1 MRGPVAS
8 TMRLVPMRP
17 RDPRELGRAASS
29 LELFF
34 DLVFVVA
41 VSISAVQ
48 LHHALTAH
56 HVLDGI
62 LSYAAVFFSI
72 WWAWMNF
79 TWFATSFDTDDWLYR
94 VLTILQMGGVLVLA
108 AGVEPAFVD
117 GDFRIVTAGY
127 VVMRLAMVVQWLRA
141 SRRAGP
147 ARRAT
152 LVYASGIT
160 VVQVLWVAALA
171 LPDGVFR
178 VAILG
183 LILAELAIPVI
194 AETRGNTP
202 WHPHHITE
210 RYGLFTLILL
220 GESLLAS
227 ANAILEALHDDEAPA
242 PLISVAVL
250 ALVVT
255 AALWW
260 IYFWP
265 PHHHAIGRLRNNL
278 VYGYGHFFVFA
289 AAGAFSAGIEVE
301 IDVLTG
307 HSALTAPRASF
318 TYTVPIAVFVG
329 VIWLLAIR
337 PYADRVVN
345 AVVPVGAAL
354 VLIDPII
361 PVPIA
366 LTAVI
371 LAVVVAVL
379 VWRAPT
385 TPEPARSDLV
395 G

>member
-1 MRGPVAS
+1 
-8 TMRLVPMRP
+8 MRP
-17 RDPRELGRAASS
+17 RDPHEQGRAASS

-48 LHHALTAH
+48 LHHALSED
-56 HVLDGI
+56 HVLDGV
-62 LSYAAVFFSI
+62 LSYASVFFSI

-152 LVYASGIT
+152 LFYAGGIT
-160 VVQVLWVAALA
+160 VVQALWVAALA
-171 LPDGVFR
+171 LPEGVFR
-178 VAILG
+178 FAIIG
-183 LILAELAIPVI
+183 LILAELAVPVV

-227 ANAILEALHDDEAPA
+227 ANAILEALHDDEALA
-242 PLISVAVL
+242 PLIGVSVL
-250 ALVVT
+250 TLVVT

-265 PHHHAIGRLRNNL
+265 PHHHAIGRLRNSL
-278 VYGYGHFFVFA
+278 VYGYGHYFVFA

-307 HSALTAPRASF
+307 HSELQAPWAAF
-318 TYTVPIAVFVG
+318 TYTVPIAVFVW
-329 VIWLLAIR
+329 VIWVLAIR

-345 AVVPVGAAL
+345 AVVPVGALL

-371 LAVVVAVL
+371 LALVVAVL
-379 VWRAPT
+379 VWR
-385 TPEPARSDLV
+385 TPAMTEQARSGFV

>member
-17 RDPRELGRAASS
+17 RDPREPGRAASS

-34 DLVFVVA
+34 DLVFVV
-41 VSISAVQ
+41 
-48 LHHALTAH
+48 
-56 HVLDGI
+56 
-62 LSYAAVFFSI
+62 
-72 WWAWMNF
+72 
-79 TWFATSFDTDDWLYR
+79 
-94 VLTILQMGGVLVLA
+94 
-108 AGVEPAFVD
+108 
-117 GDFRIVTAGY
+117 
-127 VVMRLAMVVQWLRA
+127 
-141 SRRAGP
+141 
-147 ARRAT
+147 
-152 LVYASGIT
+152 
-160 VVQVLWVAALA
+160 
-171 LPDGVFR
+171 
-178 VAILG
+178 
-183 LILAELAIPVI
+183 
-194 AETRGNTP
+194 
-202 WHPHHITE
+202 
-210 RYGLFTLILL
+210 
-220 GESLLAS
+220 
-227 ANAILEALHDDEAPA
+227 
-242 PLISVAVL
+242 
-250 ALVVT
+250 
-255 AALWW
+255 
-260 IYFWP
+260 
-265 PHHHAIGRLRNNL
+265 
-278 VYGYGHFFVFA
+278 A

-307 HSALTAPRASF
+307 HSALTAPWASF

-337 PYADRVVN
+337 PHADRVVN